1 MSFVYTLVNLQT
13 IVQHMHKPHNTI
25 EHTRAKI
32 LVSALERQVSWG
44 DIDDKVVD
52 H

>member
-1 MSFVYTLVNLQT
+1 MQWEDIIEHIMK
-13 IVQHMHKPHNTI
+13 IVLYVHFSHIVDHYINRHTPHYTI

-32 LVSALERQVSWG
+32 LVSALE
-44 DIDDKVVD
+44 